1 MGMWEVECGDV
12 GGGECGDVGG
22 AEWGDVGMWEVD
34 TLPIISQCSKL
45 QAWGG
50 DRCLATGRG
59 VSCYATA
66 QWASNQIALV

>member
-1 MGMWEVECGDV
+1 MWEVECEDV
-12 GGGECGDVGG
+12 GGGECGDVQSGG
-22 AEWGDVGMWEVD
+22 GGEVD
-34 TLPIISQCSKL
+34 ILPIISQCSKL

-66 QWASNQIALV
+66 